1 MFYGASG
8 TRRLA
13 EKALGGRVGVKL
25 FPGSR
30 LGAIPLID
38 GIRLAEVRGVGR
50 LLCRCGSRRSC
61 PRAVR
66 RNGIRKACS
75 TIGRAVWAVRQIGV
89 SRCSNASRRTTEA
102 RGRLSDGVYAP
113 PNRPPRAPASRVC
126 CFAPRVPPMHF
137 SRYRRGKRG
146 SSQTPEGKNIPF
158 RRFSGSERKT
168 SPVREQEHR
177 RTAQRCLFGPGA
189 PGIRGIANGVP
200 NANDTPDGES
210 RSTGASRQYTVSGAD
225 PDCFLGE
232 YSREARRIGMNAAG
246 ARPAFS
252 EAAAQAGDIERG

>member
-13 EKALGGRVGVKL
+13 EKAPGGRVGVKL

-89 SRCSNASRRTTEA
+89 NRCSNASRRTTEA
-102 RGRLSDGVYAP
+102 RGRLSGGVYAP
-113 PNRPPRAPASRVC
+113 PSARLGRQPLVSVASLLMSLRC
-126 CFAPRVPPMHF
+126 TFRGIGEGSGCLRKRRKGRTFRFAVF
-137 SRYRRGKRG
+137 SVRRGK
-146 SSQTPEGKNIPF
+146 
-158 RRFSGSERKT
+158 T
-168 SPVREQEHR
+168 SLVREQEHR

-189 PGIRGIANGVP
+189 PGSAVSRTAFR
-200 NANDTPDGES
+200 TPMIP
-210 RSTGASRQYTVSGAD
+210 RTASRDRPVLPANVPFPARIPIASSESVRGRRVVS
-225 PDCFLGE
+225 E
-232 YSREARRIGMNAAG
+232 
-246 ARPAFS
+246 
-252 EAAAQAGDIERG
+252 